1 MSAILPQVKKK
12 RTDLLGKNN
21 KDVCLMEKILNV
33 FNMVFKKKCFFPI
46 SSSYVL
52 IMYEFKLKML
62 NFHNKLQMD

>member
-33 FNMVFKKKCFFPI
+33 FNMVLKKMRFPDFLKLCFNH
-46 SSSYVL
+46 V
-52 IMYEFKLKML
+52 
-62 NFHNKLQMD
+62 